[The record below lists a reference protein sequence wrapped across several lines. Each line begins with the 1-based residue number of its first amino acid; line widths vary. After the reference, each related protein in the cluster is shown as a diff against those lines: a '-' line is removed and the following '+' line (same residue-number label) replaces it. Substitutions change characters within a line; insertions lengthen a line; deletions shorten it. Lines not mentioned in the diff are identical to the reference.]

1 MWPRRDAGTSIA
13 REDDVSPFSRHTP
26 TYGPPAMQAH
36 DTVAAGAHSAP
47 GLWRAE
53 LGATVKLAL
62 PIALTQLGQVA
73 MMTSDLMLIGHL
85 GDGALAAAAL
95 GQTVLFAAFVLGMGI
110 VSAVAPLAAR
120 AFGAREPRM
129 VRRSL
134 RVGLWAAL
142 MLGVPLTVLEYFG
155 EDLLRLLGQDETSA
169 HLAGIYLIGLG
180 WSLVPGWWFI
190 ALRGFM
196 GAVNRP
202 EPALWVTLVAVP
214 ANTLLAYA
222 LIYGS
227 FGLPELG
234 LLGAG
239 AGTTIINL
247 AMCVACLWIAY
258 AQRPF
263 RKYHVLGRFWRID
276 WRLLGELVAV
286 GAPIAGAFLLEYG
299 LFATAAI
306 MMGWIGTVALA
317 AHQVALQTAAV
328 LFMVPF
334 GISMAATV
342 RVGHAVGRRD
352 AVATRRAG
360 FAAIGLG
367 AAFMAAMV
375 IVIVAFRDVIPL
387 AFLGSPAGNAQTAAT
402 IALAATLLAF
412 GATFFVADGV
422 QTIAAGALRGLNDTR
437 LPLLFAAVSFWAI
450 GFATSYTLAFPAGLK
465 AIGIWS
471 GFTVGLAVYAALLVW
486 RFNALTRRGYMPE
499 TPGHVVPH

>member
-1 MWPRRDAGTSIA
+1 M
-13 REDDVSPFSRHTP
+13 P
-26 TYGPPAMQAH
+26 TYGPPAMQVQDAQLSARAH
-36 DTVAAGAHSAP
+36 PAPAH

-53 LGATVKLAL
+53 IGATVKLAL

-73 MMTSDLMLIGHL
+73 MMTSDLILIGHL

-110 VSAVAPLAAR
+110 VSAVAPLAAQ
-120 AFGAREPRM
+120 AYGAREPRM

-155 EDLLRLLGQDETSA
+155 EDVLRLLGQDETSA
-169 HLAGIYLIGLG
+169 HLAGLYLIGLG

-202 EPALWVTLVAVP
+202 EPALWVTLVAIP
-214 ANTLLAYA
+214 LNTLLAYA
-222 LIYGS
+222 LIYGR

-239 AGTTIINL
+239 AGTTIVNL
-247 AMCVACLWIAY
+247 AMCAACLWIAY

-317 AHQVALQTAAV
+317 AHQVALQTAAILV
-328 LFMVPF
+328 MVPF

-352 AVATRRAG
+352 AKATRRAG

-367 AAFMAAMV
+367 AVFMAVMVVV
-375 IVIVAFRDVIPL
+375 IVIFRDVIPL
-387 AFLGSPAGNAQTAAT
+387 AFLGAPAGNAQTAAT

-412 GATFFVADGV
+412 GATFFVVDGV

-437 LPLLFAAVSFWAI
+437 VPLLFAALSFWAI
-450 GFATSYTLAFPAGLK
+450 GFATSYTLAFPGGLA
-465 AIGIWS
+465 AIGIWI
-471 GFTVGLAVYAALLVW
+471 GFTVGLGVYAVLLVW
-486 RFNALTRRGYMPE
+486 RFNALTRRGVMPAA
-499 TPGHVVPH
+499 PGH